1 MSRPA
6 QPLITGLVPERVAG
20 DLPDLS
26 RHEQIVLQVVW
37 KFFDRDDINERIEGE
52 RQMTQAEWAA
62 ARQSLIRKRLLSEGG
77 ALTHRGREAV
87 GGRS

>member
-1 MSRPA
+1 MRPA
-6 QPLITGLVPERVAG
+6 QPLITGLVSERVAG
-20 DLPDLS
+20 APGLS
-26 RHEQIVLQVVW
+26 RHEQIVLEVVW
-37 KFFDRDDINERIEGE
+37 RFFDRQDVSERIDGE

-62 ARQSLIRKRLLSEGG
+62 ARESLIRKRLLSESG